1 MSEILKSLAPAYGG
15 YSIARNG
22 KVIFIR
28 GAIPGEVVE
37 VDIVEKK
44 RDYSVA
50 SVVNVLEPSEDRVK
64 PACPVFGTCGGCQLQ
79 FVSYERQ
86 LAMKGEILLDSLS
99 RLGGIEIKPGEVFF
113 DGQWNYRHRAQ
124 FKVSRQGVV
133 GFFRES
139 TRDVVGFDECPL
151 LVQEINEVF
160 SKIKDTVPVENLRE
174 IHISAGDAL
183 TVLLRGDEHD
193 SEACVKVLETGVSGV
208 AFNDDHAAGQDY
220 IILDIGGLKYSVSP
234 WTFFQAH
241 WSLNRRVVDFV
252 ANTLQPLEGERI
264 LDLYAGAGNFSLPLA
279 AEAGEIIAVEENRH
293 AVEDAARNLQI
304 NNIKNCRIVRS
315 SAEKYKFTGK
325 FDVIILDPPRP
336 GLTSEVAKKVL
347 DHGASRIVYVS
358 CNPATLARDLKKM
371 KDKYEVES
379 VHQIDFFPNT
389 FHIEAAAFLRIR

>member
-64 PACPVFGTCGGCQLQ
+64 PLCPVFGTCGGCQLQ
-79 FVSYERQ
+79 FISYKRQ
-86 LAMKGEILLDSLS
+86 LAMKSEILIDSLS
-99 RLGGIEIKPGEVFF
+99 RLGGIEMQPGEVLF
-113 DGQWNYRHRAQ
+113 DRQWNYRHRAQ
-124 FKVSRQGVV
+124 LKVSRQGEV

-151 LVQEINEVF
+151 LVQEINEVLPG
-160 SKIKDTVPVENLRE
+160 IKGTVPVQNLRE
-174 IHISAGDAL
+174 IHISAGDEL
-183 TVLLRGDEHD
+183 TVLLRGAEYDG
-193 SEACVKVLETGVSGV
+193 EACVKVMETGASGV
-208 AFNDDHAAGQDY
+208 AFNDVHAAGQAY
-220 IILDIGGLKYSVSP
+220 VMLDISGLKYSVSP

-252 ANTLQPLEGERI
+252 ANALQPFEGERI
-264 LDLYAGAGNFSLPLA
+264 LDLYAGAGNFSLPLSSGA
-279 AEAGEIIAVEENRH
+279 AEVIAVEDNRH
-293 AVEDAARNLQI
+293 AADDAARNMEM
-304 NNIKNCRIVRS
+304 NDIKNCRIVRS

-336 GLTSEVAKKVL
+336 GLTAEVARKVL

-358 CNPATLARDLKKM
+358 CNPSTLARDLKKM